1 MARSSVTMTF
11 TDGGL
16 GIVTGPLGGTK
27 TQLMLGISASGTPNT
42 VIPVSS
48 PGAAT
53 RLLGGGPLWDAVYN
67 RVGLSGQTMLAV
79 PLPINSAGSCGAWTQ
94 QSTGAGVVSATLGP
108 WQQILVSCVT
118 GGALGTAAFQF
129 SVNGSAYGA
138 TVVSAVGAGPWTYRV
153 PGTLTTLS
161 FAAGSYVGSKIYTIA
176 TKGTITY
183 TDGALANVTQ
193 ASSPMDA
200 YELQVTITTAG
211 ALAAAQFTYS
221 LDGGNTVSAPITT
234 AATVVLPNTGV
245 VLGFTSAAYVA
256 GDIYTATCVNA
267 AYQSSDVTAA
277 IVAALAQ
284 SNPFEGV
291 DCIGMPASA
300 SSAYSFASALDLEL
314 QAAAASNK
322 VFLWGITNCPTVGA
336 DTTVAS
342 VFSPFTSATGRVSV
356 CVGTEDLTSLATG
369 RILRRPISWSYGT
382 RVASIRYAESP
393 GWVGRGALAGVDAI
407 QNAYGT
413 TGLDGA
419 ATADTFD
426 SARFVTLCQGNGY
439 PPGTYVTHPNTMA
452 LAPSDYRWLQNL
464 RVADYAATIA
474 QAALTLYL
482 QADWR
487 INPDNGQLDK
497 RDAGTINA
505 KITQLLE
512 DALIGQPGTATDNA
526 SSVTFA
532 LDPDS
537 DLLSSSTLLCTLVCV
552 PKGYSDQIDCNFGFS
567 NPRLTAVSS

>member
-1 MARSSVTMTF
+1 MARSSVKISF

-16 GIVTGPLGGTK
+16 GIVAGPAGGTK
-27 TQLMLGISASGTPNT
+27 TQLMLGISASGTPGT
-42 VIPVSS
+42 VIPVS
-48 PGAAT
+48 GTAAAT

-94 QSTGAGVVSATLGP
+94 QGTGAGVVSATLGP

-118 GGALGTAAFQF
+118 GGAIGTAAFQF
-129 SVNGSAYGA
+129 SVNGSAYGP
-138 TVVSAVGAGPWTYRV
+138 TVVSTGTNWSYRV
-153 PGTLTTLS
+153 PGTLTTLT
-161 FAAGSYVGSKIYTIA
+161 FAAGSYVSGKIYTIA
-176 TKGTITY
+176 TTGVVTVTA
-183 TDGALANVTQ
+183 GGLANVTQ
-193 ASSPMDA
+193 VSSPMDA
-200 YELQVTITTAG
+200 YELQVTITTSG

-221 LDGGNTVSAPITT
+221 LDGGNTVSAPMST

-256 GDIYTATCVNA
+256 GDVYTATCVNA

-284 SNPFEGV
+284 STPFEGV
-291 DCIGMPASA
+291 DCIGMPANA
-300 SSAYSFASALDLEL
+300 ASAYSFASALDLEL
-314 QAAAASNK
+314 QSAAASNK
-322 VFLWGITNCPTVGA
+322 VFLWGICNCPTSEA
-336 DTTVAS
+336 DATVTAAFAS
-342 VFSPFTSATGRVSV
+342 FTSAAGRVSV
-356 CVGTEDLTSLATG
+356 CVGTENMTSLATG
-369 RILRRPISWSYGT
+369 LILNRPIGWTYGT
-382 RVASIRYAESP
+382 RLASIRYAESP
-393 GWVGRGALAGVDAI
+393 GWVGRGGLAGVKDI

-413 TGLDGA
+413 SGTNGA

-452 LAPSDYRWLQNL
+452 LATSDYRWIMGL

-497 RDAGTINA
+497 RDAGAINA
-505 KITQLLE
+505 KITQLLT
-512 DALIGQPGTATDNA
+512 DALIGEPGTATDNA
-526 SSVTFA
+526 SSVTFT
-532 LDPDS
+532 LDPDT
-537 DLLSSSTLLCTLVCV
+537 DLLSNSTLLCTLVCV

-567 NPRLTAVSS
+567 NPRLTASS

>member
-1 MARSSVTMTF
+1 MARSAVQMTF

-48 PGAAT
+48 GGAAT

-67 RVGLSGQTMLAV
+67 RASLSGQTMLVV
-79 PLPINSAGSCGAWTQ
+79 PLPINAAGSCGAWTQ
-94 QSTGAGVVSATLGP
+94 QGTGAGVVSATLGP

-118 GGALGTAAFQF
+118 GGAIGTAAFQF
-129 SVNGSAYGA
+129 SVNGSAYGP
-138 TVVSAVGAGPWTYRV
+138 TVVSSGTNWVYRV
-153 PGTLTTLS
+153 PGTLTTLT
-161 FAAGSYVGSKIYTIA
+161 FAAGTYVSSKIYTIA
-176 TKGTITY
+176 TTGVITV
-183 TDGALANVTQ
+183 TSGGLANVTQ
-193 ASSPMDA
+193 VSSPMDA
-200 YELQVTITTAG
+200 YELQVTVTTSG
-211 ALAAAQFTYS
+211 ALALAQFTYS
-221 LDGGNTVSAPITT
+221 LDGGNTVSAPMAT

-245 VLGFTSAAYVA
+245 VLGFTSAAYVD
-256 GDIYTATCVNA
+256 GDVYTATCVNA
-267 AYQSSDVTAA
+267 TYLAADVTAA
-277 IVAALAQ
+277 IVAALGQ
-284 SNPFEGV
+284 STPFEGV
-291 DCIGMPASA
+291 DLIGMPASA
-300 SSAYSFASALDLEL
+300 ASAYAFAAALDLEL

-322 VFLWGITNCPTVGA
+322 VFLWGICNCPTVEA
-336 DTTVAS
+336 DATVTAAFAS
-342 VFSPFTSATGRVSV
+342 FTSATGRVSV
-356 CVGTEDLTSLATG
+356 CVGTENLTSLATG
-369 RILRRPISWSYGT
+369 LILKRPSGWSYGT
-382 RVASIRYAESP
+382 RLASIRYAESP
-393 GWVGRGALAGVDAI
+393 GWVGRGGLAAIRDI

-413 TGLDGA
+413 TGANGA

-452 LAPSDYRWLQNL
+452 LATSDYSWIMNV

-482 QADWR
+482 QQDWR

-505 KITQLLE
+505 KITQILT
-512 DALIGQPGTATDNA
+512 DALIGEPGTANDNA

-537 DLLSSSTLLCTLVCV
+537 NLLSNSTLLCTLACV
-552 PKGYSDQIDCNFGFS
+552 PKGYSDQIDCNFGFV
-567 NPRLTAVSS
+567 NPRLTATS